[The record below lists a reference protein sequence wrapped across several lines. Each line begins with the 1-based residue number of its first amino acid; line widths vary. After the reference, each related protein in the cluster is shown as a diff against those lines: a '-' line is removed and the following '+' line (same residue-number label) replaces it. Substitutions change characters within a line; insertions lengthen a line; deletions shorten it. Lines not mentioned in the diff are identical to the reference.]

1 LVQADTYMYFILYV
15 LKGICTGLVAGMV
28 HTARYIQD
36 QYGIYQFLHKIIK
49 KKILKRR
56 FFFFFFNCNNITA
69 YRVLVHLFKRF
80 EARKKKSLK

>member
-36 QYGIYQFLHKIIK
+36 QYGINQFLHKIIK
-49 KKILKRR
+49 KKILKEG
-56 FFFFFFNCNNITA
+56 FFFFFLIAIT
-69 YRVLVHLFKRF
+69 
-80 EARKKKSLK
+80 